1 MTAPLQPSQPPR
13 LVGRTTSRILLA
25 AFLVS
30 LAVTVWFL
38 TQNSDY
44 FMLALLLTGFLGLVL
59 AGLPTV
65 LFLLYAWR
73 AEPPEVPKLT
83 RRSIYASAGALAAI
97 GGVYAWVSF
106 TQEEP
111 APVAGVLGLL
121 LALIGIVAIVRLMR
135 FTSPAT
141 PIAQLAYG
149 RSSAVG
155 LFFFIMIAIMTPKFA
170 CGCGGGKG
178 TAYKAAVKSDLR
190 NLATAQEAYFA
201 DSLRYGFNRD
211 LGESF
216 RAQTGDSVVVQF
228 ASDKGYRAIGWHSQL
243 PDTRCGI
250 WAGVAPPDGM
260 HGAKEAEPVCW
271 KEKS

>member
-1 MTAPLQPSQPPR
+1 MTAPSQPSQPLR
-13 LVGRTTSRILLA
+13 LVGRTTNRVLLA
-25 AFLVS
+25 GFLLS
-30 LAVTVWFL
+30 LAASVFFL
-38 TQNSDY
+38 LQNSDS
-44 FMLALLLTGFLGLVL
+44 FMVALILTGFFGLVL
-59 AGLPTV
+59 AGLPSV

-83 RRSIYASAGALAAI
+83 RRSIYASAGALAVI
-97 GGVYAWVSF
+97 GGLYAWVSF
-106 TQEEP
+106 TQEDP
-111 APVAGVLGLL
+111 TPGPGAVGLVV
-121 LALIGIVAIVRLMR
+121 ALIGIVAIVRLMR

-141 PIAQLAYG
+141 PAAQLAYG

-155 LFFFIMIAIMTPKFA
+155 LFFFLVIAIMTPKFA

-190 NLATAQEAYFA
+190 NLAMAQDAYFA

-228 ASDKGYRAIGWHSQL
+228 ADAKGYRAIGWHVNL

-250 WAGVAPPDGM
+250 WAGVAPADGM
-260 HGAKEAEPVCW
+260 HGAKEGVPLCW
-271 KEKS
+271 KEQ